1 MAFDYTAAVG
11 RLCGDI
17 CFRLQELRHVDVSR
31 VAIGFSQT
39 RHSAPVGVFATTMP
53 LRFPSGGSVHTQH
66 GHEWRMQRLV
76 RSDGVDYL
84 YLISFAVPRFI
95 DLRLTEKLE
104 TIVHEL
110 YHIAPDFNGD
120 LRRFR
125 GRCFAHGSD
134 QKKYDAIV
142 RKLLDKWLRTD
153 PPPEVWDFLQD
164 DFATL
169 EAKYGG
175 VEGTK
180 IPVPKIIPGH

>member
-11 RLCGDI
+11 RLCSDI
-17 CFRLQELRHVDVSR
+17 CFRLPELRHIDMSR

-39 RHSAPVGVFATTMP
+39 RHSEPVGVFASTVP
-53 LRFPSGGSVHTQH
+53 LRFAGGSSEQTRR
-66 GHEWRMQRLV
+66 GHRWRIQRLV

-84 YLISFAVPRFI
+84 YLISIAVPRFI

-110 YHIAPDFNGD
+110 YHIAPDFSGD

-125 GRCFAHGSD
+125 GRFFAHGAS
-134 QKKYDAIV
+134 QKRYDAAV
-142 RKLLDKWLRTD
+142 RRLLEKWLGTD
-153 PPPEVWDFLQD
+153 PPADVWDFLLD
-164 DFATL
+164 DFSTL

-175 VEGTK
+175 VVGNK
-180 IPVPKIIPGH
+180 IPLPKMIPVL